1 MWLWKTSPPP
11 SPPPDEVFLV
21 ASVRVS
27 VQKFKETE
35 IQQSNIRGI
44 PYFKN
49 VVAWSHSVAPNNP
62 IGCCWHIS
70 LQDGYTKGKHWGQHI
85 QFSCELISGWTHLYC
100 SYTEN
105 KKKQEKMFSD
115 LELAIVAFV
124 LVFTLGCIM
133 LERRNNNVRE
143 RTPTRKPR
151 KRMRA
156 TKRHC
161 DDLSHRTHRGPEE
174 NTDEESYNMR

>member
-1 MWLWKTSPPP
+1 MCAISLEWEWYVTVKDIPPP

-44 PYFKN
+44 PYLKN

-105 KKKQEKMFSD
+105 KKKAGKN
-115 LELAIVAFV
+115 V
-124 LVFTLGCIM
+124 LWLRVGYRGLCSCFYFGVH
-133 LERRNNNVRE
+133 NA
-143 RTPTRKPR
+143 RK
-151 KRMRA
+151 K
-156 TKRHC
+156 K
-161 DDLSHRTHRGPEE
+161 
-174 NTDEESYNMR
+174 